1 MSLLHDCLPCVCVLW
16 RLHVRCFHVC
26 LSSAFY
32 MSMSLCSEDV
42 GVSDHY
48 ALLWAVSVLWFLR
61 RPDLCSW
68 RLCFNS
74 STLGTLH
81 IAFDVLRGWI
91 ECCCVFSS
99 VMRIAC
105 RCVCVVRANCNEF
118 PSKICLY
125 VSLCCGGCVSRCR
138 DKLCWLWLTGPLMC
152 CVVGLND
159 VVCFSTVVR
168 IAFGCVCVVRAS
180 CKEVYSMVFFCASLC
195 CGGCMSI
202 VCLYTNYSGV
212 WRLWLIG

>member
-1 MSLLHDCLPCVCVLW
+1 MTLLHDCSPCVCVLW

-74 STLGTLH
+74 STLGTVH

-105 RCVCVVRANCNEF
+105 RCVCVVRASCNEF

-125 VSLCCGGCVSRCR
+125 V
-138 DKLCWLWLTGPLMC
+138 
-152 CVVGLND
+152 VVGAACRGVAISCVGYGWQGPWCVAWLD
-159 VVCFSTVVR
+159 WMMSC
-168 IAFGCVCVVRAS
+168 AF
-180 CKEVYSMVFFCASLC
+180 
-195 CGGCMSI
+195 
-202 VCLYTNYSGV
+202 
-212 WRLWLIG
+212 RL